1 MQKHRDRKADDC
13 CKKGKLMRVRFPI
26 RAFSKPF
33 VQKFLNAFFEF
44 QRKLPPSCF
53 FPIYL
58 LSISVSWSSLR
69 ILSVF
74 SHFNRMR
81 ISSAIASS
89 LGTSIQIL
97 LVPILFTS
105 HLSLDLSTE
114 LRKRWAA
121 FTDLLHS
128 SLHSICNGGFARIF
142 LAVFA
147 GNNAELK
154 YKERNGAKMGKKKRH
169 GIKPC
174 LLI

>member
-1 MQKHRDRKADDC
+1 MAGSGAETHRKMGRHSRVRPHLIPHLQMQKHRDRKADDC
-13 CKKGKLMRVRFPI
+13 CKKGKLVRVRFPI
-26 RAFSKPF
+26 WAFSKPF
-33 VQKFLNAFFEF
+33 VQKYLNAFFEF

-58 LSISVSWSSLR
+58 LGISVLWSSLR

-105 HLSLDLSTE
+105 HLSLDLDLSTE

-147 GNNAELK
+147 
-154 YKERNGAKMGKKKRH
+154 
-169 GIKPC
+169 
-174 LLI
+174 